1 MALFK
6 RKDLESKGLTT
17 EQIDWIMTESGRA
30 LSADYMPKSSL
41 QDEIDKAMKEAGKGI
56 DITTNPE
63 YLAVASERDMLRAI
77 NGKEYES
84 IKPKFREQV
93 YNMVS
98 RKEGAEP
105 VEKQLETLKKDYEEY
120 FIKKAEA
127 NEPQQKTPQFGSSD
141 TGRMPSGEE
150 KPTFESLWG
159 FKKSNK

>member
-6 RKDLESKGLTT
+6 RKDLESKGLTA

-120 FIKKAEA
+120 FNPAEEKSTA
-127 NEPQQKTPQFGSSD
+127 PQFGAQVSGS
-141 TGRMPSGEE
+141 MPKGET
-150 KPTFESLWG
+150 KNTFESLWG
-159 FKKSNK
+159 IDKKGE

>member
-6 RKDLESKGLTT
+6 RKDLESKGLTA

-41 QDEIDKAMKEAGKGI
+41 QDEIDKAMKEAGKGV

-77 NGKEYES
+77 SGKEYES

-98 RKEGAEP
+98 R
-105 VEKQLETLKKDYEEY
+105 
-120 FIKKAEA
+120 
-127 NEPQQKTPQFGSSD
+127 
-141 TGRMPSGEE
+141 
-150 KPTFESLWG
+150 
-159 FKKSNK
+159 